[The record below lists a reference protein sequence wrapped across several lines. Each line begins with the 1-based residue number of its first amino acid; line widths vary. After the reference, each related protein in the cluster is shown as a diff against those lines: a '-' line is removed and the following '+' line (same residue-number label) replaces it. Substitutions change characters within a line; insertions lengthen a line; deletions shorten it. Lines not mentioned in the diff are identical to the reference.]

1 MLNAEQIM
9 GQLLAVLHEGY
20 TGPSTPWSYF
30 TDAREDAGLL
40 GTLKTIS
47 ASDASRAVAG
57 LSIVAH
63 INHVAFGMHAAADWI
78 RGNHTPKEWKE
89 SWTLICVD
97 DQGWIKVQQRLQ
109 EAYDDLRQAIAFH
122 SSESVF
128 SFGGS
133 VGAIAHLAYHLGA
146 IRQKAYLLGDVVIR

>member
-30 TDAREDAGLL
+30 TDARENAGLL
-40 GTLKTIS
+40 GSLKTIS
-47 ASDASRAVAG
+47 ASDASREVAG
-57 LSIVAH
+57 HSIIAH
-63 INHVAFGMHAAADWI
+63 VNHIAFGMHAAADWV
-78 RGNHTPKEWKE
+78 RGNHTPKEWKN
-89 SWTLICVD
+89 SWSIISLD
-97 DQGWIKVQQRLQ
+97 DAGWIKLQQSLQ

-146 IRQKAYLLGDVVIR
+146 IKQKVFLLGDVVVG